1 MEVFTKTGK
10 SMVFHVKTLA
20 LANLAVQVLLL
31 LAVFAAVYLA
41 KKRQLT
47 RHCTL
52 MRILIPVQIMAVAAV
67 MFPSL
72 LSYFENVGAN
82 VEMLVHHTIGVLV
95 IALWIYVNL
104 AFGQVIRM
112 PRNFR
117 AVMRLAFVLWMIAF
131 VLGVRMYVSFYM

>member
-1 MEVFTKTGK
+1 MIT
-10 SMVFHVKTLA
+10 MVFHVETLA

-31 LAVFAAVYLA
+31 LVVFAAAYLA

-47 RHCTL
+47 RHCTI

-72 LSYFENVGAN
+72 LSYSENVGVN
-82 VEMLVHHTIGVLV
+82 VEMLIHHTLGVLV

-104 AFGQVIRM
+104 AFGQVISM

-117 AVMRLAFVLWMIAF
+117 TVMRSAFVLWMLAF
-131 VLGVRMYVSFYM
+131 VLGLHMYTRFYM

>member
-1 MEVFTKTGK
+1 
-10 SMVFHVKTLA
+10 MVFHVKTLA
-20 LANLAVQVLLL
+20 MANLAVQILLL
-31 LAVFAAVYLA
+31 LAIFGAAYLA

-47 RHCTL
+47 RHCTI

-72 LSYFENVGAN
+72 LSYSESVGVN
-82 VEMLVHHTIGVLV
+82 TEMLIHHTLGVLV

-104 AFGQVIRM
+104 AFSQIIRM

-117 AVMRLAFVLWMIAF
+117 TVMRSAFVLWMVAF
-131 VLGVRMYVSFYM
+131 VLGLHMYTRFYM

>member
-1 MEVFTKTGK
+1 
-10 SMVFHVKTLA
+10 MVFDIKTLA
-20 LANLAVQVLLL
+20 MANLAVQVLLL
-31 LAVFAAVYLA
+31 LAVFAAAYLA

-47 RHCTL
+47 RHCTI

-72 LSYFENVGAN
+72 LSYSESVGVN

-104 AFGQVIRM
+104 AFGQVISM

-117 AVMRLAFVLWMIAF
+117 AVMRSAFVLWMVAF
-131 VLGVRMYVSFYM
+131 VLGLHMYTRFYM